1 MKPVCQRS
9 NDDTD
14 ELLVSRFLPED
25 AWINMTRSRS
35 RTFYAKVL
43 ATDIEVESR

>member
-9 NDDTD
+9 NDAD

-25 AWINMTRSRS
+25 AWIKMTRSLS
-35 RTFYAKVL
+35 RTFHAKVL